1 MGVDWTKILLAA
13 GGAAG
18 VAAALCY
25 LLKEEPAAGTES
37 RAQAAGV
44 PPAAVSKSKVEDITK
59 EQVHQILQEI
69 IKSQDLMKTYMKDLT
84 KELLSKKLDFEQTYK
99 RVKEVQPAD
108 PLEQY
113 GLSMM
118 DFDTLLN
125 NHQNDP
131 QVREAI
137 AKIMGAPSP
146 SSVTSEKIQ
155 AITVQKIIEV
165 HTFMLKELEKLVDEF
180 SSKPNKDSYDLKT
193 VTIAAQ
199 AIVGSKVEEQFKIT
213 SEDIESAVLMY
224 HTMLATD
231 QDFANI
237 NIKIQQTMGKLMGSS
252 FQP

>member
-1 MGVDWTKILLAA
+1 MGGDWTKILLAA

-25 LLKEEPAAGTES
+25 LLKEEPEGPVS
-37 RAQAAGV
+37 RAQSAGEST
-44 PPAAVSKSKVEDITK
+44 AAVSKSKVEDITR

-69 IKSQDLMKTYMKDLT
+69 IKSQELMKTYMKDLT
-84 KELLSKKLDFEQTYK
+84 RELLSKKLDFEQTYK

-118 DFDTLLN
+118 DFDQLLN
-125 NHQNDP
+125 NHQADP
-131 QVREAI
+131 AVREAI

-146 SSVTSEKIQ
+146 SNVASEKVQ

-199 AIVGSKVEEQFKIT
+199 AIVGSKVEEEFKIT

-252 FQP
+252 FPPP